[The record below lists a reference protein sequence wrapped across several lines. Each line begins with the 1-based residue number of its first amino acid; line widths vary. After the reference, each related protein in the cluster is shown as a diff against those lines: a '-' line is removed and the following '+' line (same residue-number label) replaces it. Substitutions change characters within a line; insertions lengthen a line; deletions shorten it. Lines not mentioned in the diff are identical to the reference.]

1 MINRRIL
8 PLIENSL
15 AEFPA
20 VVLLGPRQAGKTTL
34 ARSIANER
42 SASLYLDLERP
53 SDLAKLADPELFL
66 SRHADQLIVLD
77 EIQRKPELFSVLRA
91 LIDEKRTPGRFLLL
105 GSASPQLLRQSSES
119 LAGRICFHE
128 LAPFDVSEIKP
139 SHSELQDFW
148 LRGGYPLSWLAR
160 SDAASFSWRESFIAT
175 HLERD
180 IPAFGIRV
188 PGTTLRRFWQMLAHL
203 HGQLWNASR
212 LSAAFGVSAPTVQH
226 YLDILEATY
235 MLRRLPP
242 LQANLG
248 KRLVKSP
255 KVYLRD
261 TGILHALLGIVS
273 LNDLA
278 GHPIVGASWE
288 GWVLEQITQL
298 IEPQWQLSFYRTASG
313 AEMDIVA
320 ERGNRK
326 IGFEIKFSS
335 APSMTKG
342 FWSAMAD
349 LKLEKTYIVAP
360 VKNNY
365 PLTPNVEVIPAAGL
379 ANVLRDINPVG
390 WGEKRTPAL
399 Y

>member
-1 MINRRIL
+1 MINRNIL
-8 PLIENSL
+8 PLVERSL
-15 AEFPA
+15 ATFPA

-34 ARSIANER
+34 AKVAASAR

-66 SRHADQLIVLD
+66 SRHAEQLVVLD
-77 EIQRKPELFSVLRA
+77 EIQRQPELFTVLRA
-91 LIDEKRTPGRFLLL
+91 LIDEKRIPGRFLLL
-105 GSASPQLLRQSSES
+105 GSASPHLLRQASES
-119 LAGRICFHE
+119 LAGRIRFHE
-128 LAPFDVSEIKP
+128 MAPFDVSEINP
-139 SHSELQDFW
+139 SHAQLQNFW
-148 LRGGYPLSWLAR
+148 LRGGYPLSWLAQ
-160 SDAASFSWRESFIAT
+160 SDAASFEWRESFIAT

-180 IPAFGIRV
+180 IPSFGIRI
-188 PGTTLRRFWQMLAHL
+188 PGTTLHRFWQMLAHL

-212 LSAAFGVSAPTVQH
+212 LAAGFGVSAPTVQH

-242 LQANLG
+242 LQANLS

-261 TGILHALLGIVS
+261 SGILHALLNISS

-278 GHPIVGASWE
+278 GHPVVGPSWE
-288 GWVLEQITQL
+288 GWVLEQIAQI
-298 IEPQWQLSFYRTASG
+298 IEPQWQLSFYRTAVG

-335 APSMTKG
+335 APALSKG
-342 FWSAMAD
+342 FWSAMSD
-349 LKLEKTYIVAP
+349 LKLEHAYIVAP
-360 VKNNY
+360 VENGY
-365 PLTPNVEVIPAAGL
+365 PLAANVDVVPATKL
-379 ANVLRDINPVG
+379 SNVLRAI
-390 WGEKRTPAL
+390 
-399 Y
+399 

>member
-1 MINRRIL
+1 MLNRNLL
-8 PLIENSL
+8 PLIESSL
-15 AEFPA
+15 SSFPA
-20 VVLLGPRQAGKTTL
+20 VVLLGPRQVGKTTL
-34 ARSIANER
+34 AKIAANAR
-42 SASLYLDLERP
+42 ADSLYLDLERP
-53 SDLAKLADPELFL
+53 SDLAKLTDPELFL
-66 SRHADQLIVLD
+66 TRHANQLIVLD
-77 EIQRKPELFSVLRA
+77 EIQRQPELFSVLRA
-91 LIDEKRTPGRFLLL
+91 LIDAQRTPGRFLLL

-119 LAGRICFHE
+119 LAGRIRFHE
-128 LAPFDVSEIKP
+128 LAPFDVSEVQP
-139 SHSELQDFW
+139 THTQLQDFW
-148 LRGGYPLSWLAR
+148 LRGGYPLSWLAQ
-160 SDAASFSWRESFIAT
+160 SDAASFEWRESFIAT

-180 IPAFGIRV
+180 IPSFGIRI

-212 LSAAFGVSAPTVQH
+212 LAAGFGVSAPTVQH

-235 MLRRLPP
+235 MVRRLPP

-261 TGILHALLGIVS
+261 SGMLHALLNIAS

-288 GWVLEQITQL
+288 GWVLEQIAQL
-298 IEPQWQLSFYRTASG
+298 LDPSWQLSFYRTASG

-335 APSMTKG
+335 APKVSKG
-342 FWSAMAD
+342 FWSAMSD
-349 LKLEKTYIVAP
+349 LQLEQAYVVAP
-360 VKNNY
+360 VEVGY
-365 PLTPNVEVIPAAGL
+365 PLAANVEVVPAVDL
-379 ANVLRDINPVG
+379 ANVVRAI
-390 WGEKRTPAL
+390 
-399 Y
+399 